1 MYKKDI
7 TEPGLYELY
16 KPICLVTKAWSNG
29 GALRAL
35 VFALAGSNPA
45 PDNTSFVTQFF
56 NVFDMS
62 CLITKVWSNG
72 GASRALV
79 FALVGSN
86 PTSDKYFHKPL
97 G

>member
-1 MYKKDI
+1 MS
-7 TEPGLYELY
+7 
-16 KPICLVTKAWSNG
+16 CLVTKAWSNG

-45 PDNTSFVTQFF
+45 PDKKFF
-56 NVFDMS
+56 TCIFLTR
-62 CLITKVWSNG
+62 LITKVWSNG

-86 PTSDKYFHKPL
+86 PTSDKDKFPYWTSPYGSMDRASDF
-97 G
+97 